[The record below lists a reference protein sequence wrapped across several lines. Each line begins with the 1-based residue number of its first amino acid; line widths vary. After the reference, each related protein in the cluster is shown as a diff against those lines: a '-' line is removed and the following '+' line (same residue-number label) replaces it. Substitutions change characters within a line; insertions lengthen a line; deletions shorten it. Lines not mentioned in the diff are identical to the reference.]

1 MDYGREYSVKVVV
14 RGKKIPNLRDAA
26 DIADLVNGGGT
37 KLTSLVP
44 WKLLPHWLLRVLSR
58 SSGHV

>member
-44 WKLLPHWLLRVLSR
+44 W
-58 SSGHV
+58 